1 MFKGFSG
8 NLGYIYTTG
17 FSENF
22 ILCILVM
29 LDFNLS
35 PMTLSFGQEDED
47 RHVVIWRK
55 EDPPSDDEINCLKT
69 GRAWDPDLIEREK
82 QEKLKQDI
90 LDEKEEKERIKN
102 DKVS

>member
-1 MFKGFSG
+1 
-8 NLGYIYTTG
+8 
-17 FSENF
+17 
-22 ILCILVM
+22 M
-29 LDFNLS
+29 LDIDLS
-35 PMTLSFGQEDED
+35 LMTLSFGQEDED

>member
-1 MFKGFSG
+1 MVRFY
-8 NLGYIYTTG
+8 L
-17 FSENF
+17 
-22 ILCILVM
+22 LVM
-29 LDFNLS
+29 LDLDLS
-35 PMTLSFGQEDED
+35 SMILSFGQEDED